1 MAHQQVYCPGWTGI
15 RASKHRHRMQRCK
28 SLRHSS
34 VRNRRSLTG
43 WKIPHVFTW
52 KKCIFVHHSWWIFL
66 APVMLVLWGGQMW
79 GKASLRGVFFRLD
92 VELSLLTDLTQ
103 RIFGRTKP
111 SQPPYRYAIIADVY
125 NYAYCMRENM
135 GIDIN
140 ILDVVGMWGPLA
152 RRNATLIKFV

>member
-1 MAHQQVYCPGWTGI
+1 MEKMHLRSSFMVDFPG
-15 RASKHRHRMQRCK
+15 ASHASFVGGADVRESKSERC
-28 SLRHSS
+28 
-34 VRNRRSLTG
+34 
-43 WKIPHVFTW
+43 
-52 KKCIFVHHSWWIFL
+52 
-66 APVMLVLWGGQMW
+66 
-79 GKASLRGVFFRLD
+79 FFRLD